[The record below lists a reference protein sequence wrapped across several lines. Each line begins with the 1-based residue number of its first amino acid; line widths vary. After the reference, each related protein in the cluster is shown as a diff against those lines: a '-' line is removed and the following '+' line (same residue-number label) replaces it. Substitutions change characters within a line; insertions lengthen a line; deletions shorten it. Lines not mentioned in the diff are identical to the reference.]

1 TSQSDKARYL
11 SLKFAVVVSSVD
23 LRREVGEQF
32 GEYAGDAGDDPATA
46 EADHVWK
53 SSVVARI
60 ELLPF
65 GKDFG
70 VGFQGIARRTRELDP
85 DNPRQRKNLLQN
97 LRGYLDPRA
106 FRKSVGVELLLRGRG
121 ESFA

>member
-1 TSQSDKARYL
+1 
-11 SLKFAVVVSSVD
+11 
-23 LRREVGEQF
+23 
-32 GEYAGDAGDDPATA
+32 DDPATT

-70 VGFQGIARRTRELDP
+70 VGLQGSARRTRELDP
-85 DNPRQRKNLLQN
+85 DNTRQRKNLLQN
-97 LRGYLDPRA
+97 LRGYLAPRA
-106 FRKSVGVELLLRGRG
+106 FRKEVGVELLLRGRG
-121 ESFA
+121 ESFAIEIYEALIIGGKIVGSDERGTADP